1 VKLTL
6 VNSRHFQIVAEN
18 NTSSWQ
24 LILMETLEK
33 NVNEDFLYPSRSRDK
48 VCEFISDKIR
58 AREKK
63 KKLGADVVGERNRRS
78 FRVPELKGIW

>member
-1 VKLTL
+1 
-6 VNSRHFQIVAEN
+6 
-18 NTSSWQ
+18 
-24 LILMETLEK
+24 METLEK

-63 KKLGADVVGERNRRS
+63 KKFGADVGEEEQTKFS
-78 FRVPELKGIW
+78 GT